1 MFIYPKKYDVIVV
14 GAGHAGIE
22 AALASARMGCQTLL
36 LTINV
41 DTVGQ
46 MSCNP
51 AIGGLAKGHLVR
63 EIDALGGE
71 MGKATD
77 MTGLQ
82 FRMLNT
88 KKGPAVWAPRAQCD
102 KKAYQFRLKWIC
114 EREPNL
120 DLRQGQTSKL
130 LHSDQ
135 EVHGVETTLEVQ
147 YHAKTVVVT
156 TGTFLMGLM
165 HIGAN
170 RQSGGRAGES
180 AATGL
185 SGSLRQLGLELGRL
199 KTGTPPR
206 LLRRSIDFSRME
218 LQSGDEPV
226 PYFTHWKDDLFHVE
240 QSSQGVTEACSERVM
255 PNGNLFH
262 VEHSEPVHASRAPS
276 TVAPSQRP
284 TDYIPYPTGS
294 ILASINGQLPCHITY
309 TTQATANIIRANL
322 HKSPM
327 YSGVIQ
333 GVGPRYCPSIEDK
346 IVKFPEK
353 ERQQIFLEP
362 EGIATDEIY
371 VNGFSTCLPFE
382 VQYDLVR
389 TIVGCEKAEILRPAY
404 AVEYD
409 FAFPTQLQPS
419 LETKVCRNLYLA
431 GQINGTSGY
440 EEAAAQGLIA
450 GINAAR
456 RTRNLEPIVLG
467 RDQAYLG
474 VLIDDL
480 ITKGTVEPYR
490 MFTSRAEYRLSL
502 RQDNADGR
510 LSRIGYEIGLLPSRN
525 YRKFEL
531 KREAIE
537 TELARLCITRCGSGT
552 LMDLLR
558 RPEARYHDLPSRDD
572 ALSAEVIQE
581 VEIVAKYA
589 GYIDRQQV
597 EIQKFRS
604 LEGKEIPSSFDYA
617 GVPSLRSEARQK
629 LAKIRPATL
638 GQASR
643 ISGVSPA
650 DIAILM
656 VWLKRHTGTHA
667 HNCRRDGPHVPESAS
682 SALEVPSS

>member
-1 MFIYPKKYDVIVV
+1 MFFYPKKYDVIVV

-41 DTVGQ
+41 DTIGQ

-51 AIGGLAKGHLVR
+51 AIGGLAKGHLAR

-88 KKGPAVWAPRAQCD
+88 KRGPAVWAPRAQCD

-120 DLRQGQTSKL
+120 DVKQAQASKI
-130 LHSDQ
+130 LHKGG
-135 EVHGVETTLEVQ
+135 EAYGVETVLEVQ
-147 YHAKTVVVT
+147 YHGKTVVVT
-156 TGTFLMGLM
+156 TGTFLRGLI
-165 HIGAN
+165 HIGSN
-170 RQSGGRAGES
+170 QQSGGRAGES
-180 AATGL
+180 AAMSL
-185 SGSLRQLGLELGRL
+185 SSSLKELGLELGRL

-206 LLRRSIDFSRME
+206 LLRRSVDFSKTE
-218 LQSGDEPV
+218 IQPGDDPV
-226 PYFTHWKDDLFHVE
+226 PFFTYWKDDLFHVE
-240 QSSQGVTEACSERVM
+240 HSRSNAIELPNSQEK
-255 PNGNLFH
+255 
-262 VEHSEPVHASRAPS
+262 
-276 TVAPSQRP
+276 
-284 TDYIPYPTGS
+284 YPPGS
-294 ILASINGQLPCHITY
+294 VLDRLNGQLPCYITF
-309 TTQATANIIRANL
+309 TTEATAKVIRENL

-327 YSGVIQ
+327 YSGVIE

-382 VQYDLVR
+382 VQVEMVK
-389 TIVGCEKAEILRPAY
+389 TIIGCEKAEIIRPAY
-404 AVEYD
+404 AIEYD
-409 FAFPTQLQPS
+409 FSFPTQLQSS

-440 EEAAAQGLIA
+440 EEAGAQGLIT

-456 RTRNLEPIVLG
+456 RVRNLEPVVLS
-467 RDQAYLG
+467 RDQAYIG

-480 ITKGTVEPYR
+480 VTKGTIEPYR
-490 MFTSRAEYRLSL
+490 MFTSRAEYRLLL
-502 RQDNADGR
+502 RQDNADSR
-510 LSRIGYEIGLLPSRN
+510 LSELGYKIGLLPERN
-525 YRKFEL
+525 YRTYQVKQQAVDSEL
-531 KREAIE
+531 ERLHKARDGSE
-537 TELARLCITRCGSGT
+537 TLVQ
-552 LMDLLR
+552 LLR
-558 RPEARYHDLPSRDD
+558 RPEISYRDLPNRNGN
-572 ALSAEVIQE
+572 LSEEVIQQ
-581 VEIVAKYA
+581 VEIAVKYA
-589 GYIDRQQV
+589 GYIERQQS
-597 EIQKFRS
+597 EIEKFKN
-604 LEGKEIPSSFDYA
+604 LEHKQIPAAFDYSL
-617 GVPSLRSEARQK
+617 VPSLRSEARQK
-629 LAKIRPATL
+629 LVKIRPATL

-650 DIAILM
+650 DISILT
-656 VWLKRHTGTHA
+656 VWLKRCGENNGGQSKGQEADNSKGCGVDTGE
-667 HNCRRDGPHVPESAS
+667 PE
-682 SALEVPSS
+682 